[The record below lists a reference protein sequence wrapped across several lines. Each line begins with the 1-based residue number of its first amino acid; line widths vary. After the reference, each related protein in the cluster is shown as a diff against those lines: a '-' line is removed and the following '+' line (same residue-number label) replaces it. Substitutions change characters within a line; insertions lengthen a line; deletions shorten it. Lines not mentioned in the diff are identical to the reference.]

1 MSAHIIR
8 SNEATKYTATA
19 TKTLTATIKQEEK
32 LVQYLMKTA
41 IGAESRGTARPTS
54 EKTNEM
60 CKSDPRT
67 TFQGERN
74 GSSIEK
80 RRHECGV
87 HAHQRKNR

>member
-8 SNEATKYTATA
+8 SNEATKDTATSI
-19 TKTLTATIKQEEK
+19 TKRIATIKQEEK

-74 GSSIEK
+74 GSSIEEQ
-80 RRHECGV
+80 RQECGV
-87 HAHQRKNR
+87 HAHQCKNR